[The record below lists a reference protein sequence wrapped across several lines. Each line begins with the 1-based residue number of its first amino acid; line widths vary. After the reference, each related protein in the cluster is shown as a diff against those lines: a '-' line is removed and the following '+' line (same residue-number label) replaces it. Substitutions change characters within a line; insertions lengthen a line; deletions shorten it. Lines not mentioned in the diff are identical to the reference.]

1 MMLDTDKR
9 LTMLKKIFLV
19 TCAMA
24 MALSCS
30 AKMKKSNKH
39 KKPIQVYTQRYV
51 LMDYNS
57 GMILDSKDMDERVA
71 PSSMTKLV
79 TIYILFSK
87 LQSGELKLT
96 DKMTVS
102 HQASH
107 TGGSRSWIAE
117 GSEVSVEDLI
127 QSIIVHSGNDAAVV
141 IAENISGSVERFA
154 DLMNETARH
163 LGMNNSN
170 FVNPAGL
177 PEDGHYST
185 VHDLAIVAKR
195 LIQDFPE
202 YYSYFSQKEFEFNGI
217 RQSNRNTLLW
227 DNIGVDG
234 LKTGHT
240 EKGGYGLAASAYQDG
255 VRLISVVNG
264 YSTPNSRST
273 KTKELLTRGFRS
285 ITTCCL
291 AKKGV
296 PVCNVDVWLGSKPAI
311 PLICNQ
317 DIHITLPKSE
327 LKNLKAQVFIKSPI
341 KAPIK
346 IGTQVG
352 YLVSEYGNG
361 IKLQYDLY
369 AGDNVEELGAFSRCV
384 AALKYMLFG
393 RSACK

>member
-1 MMLDTDKR
+1 M
-9 LTMLKKIFLV
+9 MLKKVFLV
-19 TCAMA
+19 TCAVA
-24 MALSCS
+24 MVFSCS
-30 AKMKKSNKH
+30 AKPKKVYKK
-39 KKPIQVYTQRYV
+39 KKPIQTYTQRYI

-57 GMILDSKDMDERVA
+57 DMIIDSKGMDERVA

-107 TGGSRSWIAE
+107 TGGSRSWLAE
-117 GSEVSVEDLI
+117 GTEVSVEDLI

-141 IAENISGSVERFA
+141 IAENISGSIERFA
-154 DLMNETARH
+154 DLMNETAYR
-163 LGMNNSN
+163 LGMVNSN
-170 FVNPAGL
+170 FVNPSGL
-177 PEDGHYST
+177 PDENHYST
-185 VHDLAIVAKR
+185 VRDLAIIAKR

-202 YYSYFSQKEFEFNGI
+202 YYGYFSQKEFEFSGI

-264 YSTPNSRST
+264 CNTATSRST
-273 KTKELLTRGFRS
+273 KMKNLLTMGFRS
-285 ITTCCL
+285 ITTYSL

-296 PVCNVDVWLGSKPAI
+296 PVCNVDVWLGHKQAI
-311 PLICNQ
+311 PLVCNQ
-317 DIHITLPKSE
+317 DIQITIPKSE
-327 LKNLKAQVFIKSPI
+327 LKTLKVQALVKSPI
-341 KAPIK
+341 KAPVK
-346 IGTQVG
+346 IGTHAG
-352 YLVSEYGNG
+352 YLVAEYGNG
-361 IKLQYDLY
+361 VRVQYDLY
-369 AGDNVEELGAFSRCV
+369 TGASTEELGIFSRCV
-384 AALKYMLFG
+384 AAFKYMLFG
-393 RSACK
+393 RSVR